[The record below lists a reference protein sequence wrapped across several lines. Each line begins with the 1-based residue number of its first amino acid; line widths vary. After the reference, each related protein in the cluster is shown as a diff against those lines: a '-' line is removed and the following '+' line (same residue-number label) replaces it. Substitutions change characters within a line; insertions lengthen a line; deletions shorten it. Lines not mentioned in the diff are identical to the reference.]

1 MVDGSPTASNER
13 WGRFLNDEQSV
24 PLNDMSGE
32 MYGGQDV
39 DVEWRRG
46 SLRLAGYAN
55 AKQQARLLV
64 DRIRGARSGPWTTPK
79 NGDALYEPINFG
91 VVRTYQGRGGGGAI
105 YLGLAKDRQPN
116 RIRPTFLEQTDVRAA
131 THTAATRTHTFSS
144 PFASLLVHAHLP
156 LRPRLLSC
164 CTDPIDGVRLCP
176 AHPHSR
182 TPPSPRPRHRCHP
195 LNRFTTSWRARRD
208 VCPQS
213 EAVGRKWAG
222 DAIKGACGGGRRY
235 GDDGSGHL
243 GLAV

>member
-1 MVDGSPTASNER
+1 MCPTAFCTEYYIDGQRFRAVVDTGSPFLMVDGSPTASNER

-131 THTAATRTHTFSS
+131 THTATRTHTFSS

-156 LRPRLLSC
+156 LRPRLHSCLRRSNRWSSTLSGA
-164 CTDPIDGVRLCP
+164 PSLSHAALSSAAAP
-176 AHPHSR
+176 M
-182 TPPSPRPRHRCHP
+182 PSP
-195 LNRFTTSWRARRD
+195 
-208 VCPQS
+208 
-213 EAVGRKWAG
+213 
-222 DAIKGACGGGRRY
+222 
-235 GDDGSGHL
+235 
-243 GLAV
+243 

>member
-1 MVDGSPTASNER
+1 MCPTAFCTEYYIDGQRFRAVVDTGSPFLMVDGSPTASNER

-131 THTAATRTHTFSS
+131 THTATRTH
-144 PFASLLVHAHLP
+144 L
-156 LRPRLLSC
+156 LLSLRLSSC
-164 CTDPIDGVRLCP
+164 ACSPTCTTAAAPPLVLHRSNRWSSTLSGAPSLSHAALSSAAAP
-176 AHPHSR
+176 M
-182 TPPSPRPRHRCHP
+182 PSP
-195 LNRFTTSWRARRD
+195 
-208 VCPQS
+208 
-213 EAVGRKWAG
+213 
-222 DAIKGACGGGRRY
+222 
-235 GDDGSGHL
+235 
-243 GLAV
+243 